1 MTKIMTL
8 CVVLKVVELV
18 AKNPKV
24 ISNQYQVV
32 FIIKLLSASK
42 VWKWFILT
50 PQLCPAWWACSF
62 DVSHAL
68 VQIWFSSESEEI

>member
-1 MTKIMTL
+1 MTL

-18 AKNPKV
+18 AKDPNV

-42 VWKWFILT
+42 VWK
-50 PQLCPAWWACSF
+50 
-62 DVSHAL
+62 
-68 VQIWFSSESEEI
+68 